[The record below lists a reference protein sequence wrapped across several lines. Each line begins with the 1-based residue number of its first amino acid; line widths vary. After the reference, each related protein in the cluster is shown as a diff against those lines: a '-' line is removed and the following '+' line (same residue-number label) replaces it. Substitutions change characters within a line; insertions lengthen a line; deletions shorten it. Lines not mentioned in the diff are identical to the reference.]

1 MYEGMSKG
9 EQQAARRIIRRA
21 LHQGWTVS
29 VADGEGGW
37 ELRRSSDFDAI
48 MDSIG
53 NMDMD
58 ELIFREADGTNIGWM
73 MLVWGNAP
81 DGSEL
86 AADYTATSPMSFL
99 VGDAR

>member
-21 LHQGWTVS
+21 LHQSWTVS

-37 ELRRSSDFDAI
+37 ALRRSRDFDAI
-48 MDSIG
+48 G
-53 NMDMD
+53 NMDKD
-58 ELIFREADGTNIGWM
+58 ELIFREADGTNLGWM

-86 AADYTATSPMSFL
+86 AADYSANPAMAL
-99 VGDAR
+99 VAGH